1 MRSSVYSLFFF
12 FFAKRKS
19 EEKTVKHGCC
29 ATLGA
34 LFLTDK
40 LCICRTN
47 DAEGSA

>member
-12 FFAKRKS
+12 FFCKT
-19 EEKTVKHGCC
+19 EIGEKTVKHGCC

-34 LFLTDK
+34 SFLTDK

>member
-12 FFAKRKS
+12 FCKTEIR
-19 EEKTVKHGCC
+19 EKTVKRGCC

-40 LCICRTN
+40 LCICRTK